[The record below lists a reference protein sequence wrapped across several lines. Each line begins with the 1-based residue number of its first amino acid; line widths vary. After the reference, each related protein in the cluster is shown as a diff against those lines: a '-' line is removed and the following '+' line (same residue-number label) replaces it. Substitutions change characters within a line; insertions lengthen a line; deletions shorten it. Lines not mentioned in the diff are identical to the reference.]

1 MNEEINVPKRKIKQY
16 NVRSKTMDFIDTF
29 LSPLRHNNVKEITNT
44 ISGSTKGKTLAIQSP
59 SNTSTQNCLVIREKD
74 SKQLK
79 KSSTVIFEQSYSNSS
94 KNKSPYDEINIDST
108 KNSIILKMRSS
119 LKNKKNKQQHFN
131 NCNTSMEDY
140 SDNNLDSKPELYVKN
155 IENCENKKN
164 SDKSSL
170 SAKINIFK
178 MFLNSSKKKDNIDVK
193 KIRKTKS
200 YNCRGNTLNYD
211 NDLSNRTS
219 VCLGK
224 EGNNND
230 EKKNYNNVNNIVDSY
245 TVPKLNSNNLSFL
258 NDKKKLTKNDSTLKN
273 KILPQINVN
282 DNFSLEDETN
292 MVRVKLRQPKKY
304 YGSHTTSR
312 FIDCYNENVPDAP
325 PRRKMIGF
333 LHRTSNFSIDGTH
346 SDDSTNH
353 YSLENKNNTL
363 LENNSKEKYNRLS
376 TALECVTTSVPIK
389 QKYNNRDRSLRYH
402 KNINVI
408 LKLKTNEFLGINL
421 VGHSSK
427 NGDKGIFIADILPG
441 GAISQCGRICVGD
454 EILEMNGTSFENISN
469 DQAVIMLTNELKK
482 RDLLRLKIR
491 KHYNSI
497 DDYYDND
504 INNISIK
511 NRFDSARRSLRDY
524 PNHFNF
530 LQPANDE
537 IWIKQKPIK
546 KNDNKLQLELPQ
558 KLMPS
563 IHESYENLPS
573 SPSLIK
579 KSSKNDDE
587 KKELT
592 MHHVDKLFDLNSNKE
607 NVVMS
612 MSLPNSYLEAKE
624 KAWIK
629 ISYPM
634 CFYGKHLV
642 DWLLANVKGLKE
654 RRNARNY
661 AFELLKEKLIVH
673 VICRY
678 TFSEQCYY
686 VFGEKIE
693 KLKKADECGVNGL
706 II

>member
-1 MNEEINVPKRKIKQY
+1 MNKEKNVSKRKIKQY
-16 NVRSKTMDFIDTF
+16 KVRSKTMDFIDTV
-29 LSPLRHNNVKEITNT
+29 LSPLRHNSVKEITNT
-44 ISGSTKGKTLAIQSP
+44 ISGSTIGRTLAIQSP
-59 SNTSTQNCLVIREKD
+59 SNTSTQNCLVIREK
-74 SKQLK
+74 SCKQLK
-79 KSSTVIFEQSYSNSS
+79 KSSTMTFEQNNNDPN
-94 KNKSPYDEINIDST
+94 KKKSPYDEINIDST
-108 KNSIILKMRSS
+108 KNSIIFKMRSS
-119 LKNKKNKQQHFN
+119 LKNKKDKQRDFN
-131 NCNTSMEDY
+131 NSKTSLEDY
-140 SDNNLDSKPELYVKN
+140 SDNHFNSKPESYVKN
-155 IENCENKKN
+155 IENNENKKN

-178 MFLNSSKKKDNIDVK
+178 MFLNSSKKKEDINIK
-193 KIRKTKS
+193 NIRKTKS
-200 YNCRGNTLNYD
+200 YNCRGNTLNFD
-211 NDLSNRTS
+211 NNLSNITS
-219 VCLGK
+219 VCLHK
-224 EGNNND
+224 EGNNN
-230 EKKNYNNVNNIVDSY
+230 EENSLNNINNTIGSY
-245 TVPKLNSNNLSFL
+245 TTSKLNSNNLTL
-258 NDKKKLTKNDSTLKN
+258 INENDKLTFEDSTLKSN
-273 KILPQINVN
+273 ILPHINVD
-282 DNFSLEDETN
+282 DNSCIEGEN
-292 MVRVKLRQPKKY
+292 NIVRVKLRQPKKY

-312 FIDCYNENVPDAP
+312 FIDCYNEDAPDAP
-325 PRRKMIGF
+325 PRRKMVGF
-333 LHRTSNFSIDGTH
+333 LHRTSNFSMDSTY
-346 SDDSTNH
+346 SDDSTIH
-353 YSLENKNNTL
+353 HSLDNKNNTI
-363 LENNSKEKYNRLS
+363 LENNLKEKTSRLS
-376 TALECVTTSVPIK
+376 KTLEYVTTPVSIK
-389 QKYNNRDRSLRYH
+389 QKYNQRDRSLRYH

-408 LKLKTNEFLGINL
+408 LNMKINEFLGINI

-454 EILEMNGTSFENISN
+454 ELLEMNGISFENISN
-469 DQAVIMLTNELKK
+469 DQAIKMLTNEMKK

-491 KHYNSI
+491 KHYNNI
-497 DDYYDND
+497 NDYHEKD
-504 INNISIK
+504 INYISNK
-511 NRFDSARRSLRDY
+511 NRFDISRRSLRNY
-524 PNHFNF
+524 PNHFDF
-530 LQPANDE
+530 LPSTGDE
-537 IWIKQKPIK
+537 IWVKQKLNK

-558 KLMPS
+558 TLMPA

-573 SPSLIK
+573 SPSIIK
-579 KSSKNDDE
+579 KSSFNQND

-654 RRNARNY
+654 RKNARNY

-693 KLKKADECGVNGL
+693 KLKKANESDVDAL
-706 II
+706 IL